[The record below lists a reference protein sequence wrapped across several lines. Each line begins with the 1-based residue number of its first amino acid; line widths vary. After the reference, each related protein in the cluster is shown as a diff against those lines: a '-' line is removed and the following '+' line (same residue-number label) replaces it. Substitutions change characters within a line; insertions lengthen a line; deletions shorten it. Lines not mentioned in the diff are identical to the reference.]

1 MQRAPRD
8 GAKTSLAIREAAA
21 SLFFDHGFKATSLR
35 SVASAVGIQV
45 GSLYNHIE
53 GKDELLNDIMVAVM
67 DELETSVTSAATAA
81 GDSAVDRL
89 RAAVDAHLRYHAQH
103 AREVFIGNSELRS
116 LNDRDRKAILGRR
129 HEYELFM
136 RRLIEEAAE
145 ESDAELLDS
154 SLQTYALLALGMHI
168 SSWYKPR
175 GRLSL
180 ERVVDI
186 YTTMCLRQMGVSAA
200 KALSS

>member
-1 MQRAPRD
+1 MQRAARD

-21 SLFFDHGFKATSLR
+21 SLFFEHGFKATSLR

-67 DELETSVTSAATAA
+67 DELEASVTSAAEGA

-116 LNDRDRKAILGRR
+116 LSPANRKNVLDRRR
-129 HEYELFM
+129 HYELFIK
-136 RRLIEEAAE
+136 RLLEEAADE
-145 ESDAELLDS
+145 AGAELLDA
-154 SLQTYALLALGMHI
+154 SLQTYAVLALGMHV

-180 ERVVDI
+180 ERVVEI
-186 YTTMCLRQMGVSAA
+186 YTTMCLRQMGIAA
-200 KALSS
+200 PALAG

>member
-1 MQRAPRD
+1 MQRGPRD

-21 SLFFDHGFKATSLR
+21 SLFFEHGYKATSLR

-45 GSLYNHIE
+45 GSLYNHIN

-67 DELETSVTSAATAA
+67 DELEASVTEAVEAA

-116 LNDRDRKAILGRR
+116 LNDEDRKSVLGRR
-129 HEYELFM
+129 RQYELFIH
-136 RRLIEEAAE
+136 RLVEEAAKE
-145 ESDAELLDS
+145 ADADLLDAG
-154 SLQTYALLALGMHI
+154 LQTYALLALGMHV

-180 ERVVDI
+180 ERVVEI
-186 YTTMCLRQMGVSAA
+186 YTTMCLRQMGI
-200 KALSS
+200 SSDDAPRR